1 MMKLTHRHIEVFYTL
16 MTTSTITAAAKALYS
31 SQPTISRELA
41 RIEDIAGFLLFERIK
56 GRLKPTANAYLLFE
70 EIKSSYVGLEKISD
84 MVKSL
89 KEKSISQ
96 LSLIAQPTF
105 SHTLIPGACKRF
117 KAITKGA
124 NISILLEDSP
134 FLERKLT
141 NQLFDLG
148 ITEKEDAP
156 VDTYIESIYEGNEVC
171 VLPSGHPLLEKKEI
185 EASDFEGHDFINLSP
200 NDPYRV
206 KLDRIFDEDNIKRN
220 HALETSSA
228 TSLCCLVRS
237 GLGVGII
244 NPLTAYDFKGDDV
257 KIRPISFSH
266 LFNISIVLPKYRTLN
281 PLTEIFIDA
290 LKEEVKRVNSP
301 SYFD

>member
-1 MMKLTHRHIEVFYTL
+1 MKLTHRHVEVFYTL
-16 MTTSTITAAAKALYS
+16 MTTDTITSAAKALYS

-41 RIEDIAGFLLFERIK
+41 RIENIIGFLLFERIK
-56 GRLKPTANAYLLFE
+56 GRLKPTTNAYILFE

-84 MVKSL
+84 VVKSL

-117 KAITKGA
+117 KKMAEGT

-134 FLERKLT
+134 FLERKLS

-148 ITEKEDAP
+148 ITEKHSAP
-156 VDTYIESIYEGNEVC
+156 LDTYVESIFEGNEVC
-171 VLPSGHPLLEKKEI
+171 VLPSGHPLLAKKEI
-185 EASDFEGHDFINLSP
+185 EVGDFEGHDFISLSP
-200 NDPYRV
+200 NDPYRI
-206 KLDRIFDEDNIKRN
+206 KLDKIFDENNIQRQ
-220 HALETSSA
+220 HVLETSSA

-244 NPLTAYDFKGDDV
+244 NPLTAYDFKGEDV

-266 LFNISIVLPKYRTLN
+266 LFNISIIIPKYRTLN
-281 PLTEIFIDA
+281 LLSEIFIDA
-290 LKEEVKRVNSP
+290 LKEEVKLIKNS
-301 SYFD
+301 SSFD

>member
-1 MMKLTHRHIEVFYTL
+1 MKLTHRHIEVFYTL
-16 MTTSTITAAAKALYS
+16 MTTSTITAAAKALFS

-41 RIEDIAGFLLFERIK
+41 RIENIAGFLLFERIK

-84 MVKSL
+84 LVKNL
-89 KEKSISQ
+89 KENSVSQ
-96 LSLIAQPTF
+96 LSLIAQPAF
-105 SHTLIPGACKRF
+105 AHTLIPGACKQF
-117 KAITKGA
+117 KGTSVGA

-134 FLERKLT
+134 FLERKLS

-148 ITEKEDAP
+148 ITEKVNAP
-156 VDTYIESIYEGNEVC
+156 VDTYIETIYEGNEVC
-171 VLPSGHPLLEKKEI
+171 VLPNGHPLLKKKEI
-185 EASDFEGHDFINLSP
+185 EVSDFEGYDFISLSP

-206 KLDRIFDEDNIKRN
+206 KLDKMFVENNIKRQ
-220 HALETSSA
+220 HVLETSSA

-266 LFNISIVLPKYRTLN
+266 LFNISVVVPKYRTLN
-281 PLTEIFIDA
+281 PLTEIYIDD
-290 LKEEVKRVNSP
+290 LKKEVKRMKSI